1 MGWAGMTGL
10 FVGEDNEPAAVA
22 DSNAVDSGS
31 LTIVAVPRG
40 TPCGHTAYIRTQSP
54 SASGE
59 NTARPSG
66 FMSGAA
72 AFPAG
77 YCLADLTSVPCRRTN
92 TATGSV
98 LAAWLRLSPF
108 R

>member
-31 LTIVAVPRG
+31 LAIVAVPRG
-40 TPCGHTAYIRTQSP
+40 TPCGHTAYIHTQPP

-59 NTARPSG
+59 NTTRPSG
-66 FMSGAA
+66 SCPEPPPSRPGA
-72 AFPAG
+72 
-77 YCLADLTSVPCRRTN
+77 
-92 TATGSV
+92 V
-98 LAAWLRLSPF
+98 LPT
-108 R
+108 